1 MRAVV
6 SGRAKM
12 AGRNHQSPD
21 GRVHLDPQQNAGAD
35 HGLGVRLVRGA
46 ADLYGGIELH
56 AGSVSYRAQPG
67 GEYRSA
73 GIRASGAHTRRGS
86 YLHCLPGNSAEHA
99 QPGHDRPGAAF
110 WLHRVTAQRH
120 ELSGAWCAAA
130 RCRPWLAG
138 TREHRRTESRR
149 AGHRDPRAG
158 HRHADHRCQP
168 VHRPARLTARSPLGR
183 ALKMSQLIRVQD
195 LRVVADGDQ
204 GELEIVKGVSFAL
217 EKGEVLALIGE
228 SGSGKTTIAL
238 ALLGYARRGCKLA
251 GGVVQVGEHD
261 MLSLTE
267 SQLQGLRGNR
277 VSYIAQSAA
286 AAFNP
291 AKKLIDQV
299 IEGALIHGL
308 GSRADLQAK
317 AVELFRDLALPNP
330 ESIGQRYPHQ
340 VSGGQLQRVM
350 AAMALISDPLLVILD
365 EPTTALDVTTQ
376 IDVLRAFKRVVRER
390 GATAVYVSHDL
401 AVVAQMADQIVV
413 LNGGRIIEQSSTAA
427 LLKGPEDAY
436 TRSLLAAAR
445 PDKVL
450 KPASE
455 VVKDSTLLTI
465 KGLTAGY
472 GKKNLQGMPMIRV
485 LEDID
490 LTIRRGQAIGV
501 IGESGS
507 GKSTLARVVAGLLD
521 PAHGSLTFDGAELSG
536 TLAGRTEEQFRRI
549 QMVFQNA
556 DTALNPMHSISAI
569 LARPLKMYF
578 DLKGKALRD
587 RIDELMDLVRL
598 PRELAERR
606 PNELSGGQKQ
616 RVNLARALAAKP
628 DLILC
633 DEVTS
638 ALDTVVGACILEL
651 LGELRRKL
659 GVSYLF
665 ISHDISTVRALCD
678 DIVVMYSG
686 HKVEEGSREAFSR
699 VPFHP
704 YTDLLVHSVPELRQ
718 GWLETCGV
726 TSGKLPPI
734 SAPANNPELCTFLN
748 RCPARVE
755 GMCNKTA
762 PSRRMIAGGSEILC
776 HRDSDE
782 LQAVQENLNPV
793 TVGAYA

>member
-1 MRAVV
+1 
-6 SGRAKM
+6 
-12 AGRNHQSPD
+12 
-21 GRVHLDPQQNAGAD
+21 
-35 HGLGVRLVRGA
+35 
-46 ADLYGGIELH
+46 
-56 AGSVSYRAQPG
+56 
-67 GEYRSA
+67 
-73 GIRASGAHTRRGS
+73 
-86 YLHCLPGNSAEHA
+86 
-99 QPGHDRPGAAF
+99 
-110 WLHRVTAQRH
+110 
-120 ELSGAWCAAA
+120 
-130 RCRPWLAG
+130 
-138 TREHRRTESRR
+138 
-149 AGHRDPRAG
+149 
-158 HRHADHRCQP
+158 
-168 VHRPARLTARSPLGR
+168 
-183 ALKMSQLIRVQD
+183 MSQLIRVQD
-195 LRVVADGDQ
+195 LRVVAESDH

-261 MLSLTE
+261 MLSLPE

-308 GSRADLQAK
+308 GSRAVLETK
-317 AVELFRDLALPNP
+317 AIELFRDLALPNP
-330 ESIGQRYPHQ
+330 DSIGQRYPYQ

-413 LNGGRIIEQSSTAA
+413 LNGGQIVETSSTAA
-427 LLKGPEDAY
+427 LLSGPEQAY
-436 TRSLLAAAR
+436 SRSLLAAAR

-450 KPASE
+450 KPASD

-507 GKSTLARVVAGLLD
+507 GKSTLARVVAGLLE
-521 PAHGSLTFDGAELSG
+521 PALGSLTFDGAELSG

-578 DLKGKALRD
+578 GLKGKALNE
-587 RIDELMDLVRL
+587 RIGELMDLVRL

-686 HKVEEGSREAFSR
+686 HKVEEGSRDAFSR

-718 GWLETCGV
+718 GWLESCGV

-734 SAPANNPELCTFLN
+734 SAPSINPELCTFLN
-748 RCPARVE
+748 RCPARIE
-755 GMCNKTA
+755 GLCNKTA
-762 PSRRMIAGGSEILC
+762 PGRRRIAGGSEILC

-782 LQAVQENLNPV
+782 LQAVQENLNPE